1 MIVQTLAKSLKSTF
15 PLTKLKVVDLF
26 SYATIVAQAGL
37 VNAEKEFTS
46 RNPSVYAVTPPSPT
60 ASSASY
66 DDVGLEANIMDIWK
80 SVLGTQDVNPGTSFF
95 DAGGNR

>member
-15 PLTKLKVVDLF
+15 PLTNLKVVDLF
-26 SYATIVAQAGL
+26 SYATILTQAGL
-37 VNAEKEFTS
+37 VTDKKEFDTTKL
-46 RNPSVYAVTPPSPT
+46 SVYASPT
-60 ASSASY
+60 PTSASY
-66 DDVGLEANIMDIWK
+66 DDAGLEANIMDIWK

>member
-1 MIVQTLAKSLKSTF
+1 MVVQTLAKSLKSTF
-15 PLTKLKVVDLF
+15 PLTNLKVVDLF

-37 VNAEKEFTS
+37 VTNKKEFDTTKI
-46 RNPSVYAVTPPSPT
+46 SVYAVTPPSPT
-60 ASSASY
+60 PASASY
-66 DDVGLEANIMDIWK
+66 DDAGLEANIMDIWK